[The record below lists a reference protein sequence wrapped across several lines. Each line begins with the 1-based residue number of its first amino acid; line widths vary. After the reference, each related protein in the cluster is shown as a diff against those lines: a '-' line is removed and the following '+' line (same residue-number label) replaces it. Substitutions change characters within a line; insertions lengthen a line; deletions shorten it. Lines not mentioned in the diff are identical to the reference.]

1 MSLMM
6 LFYKLDKKKHAEI
19 VEELRRRSLAEGH
32 GELAIEPAGNE
43 EVPAGVDTDAGEYQ
57 QEMMLAANVSKENP
71 SGGADDTFEESGAAT
86 DGGTDV
92 PEPDGGTDNTA
103 EESSSEGED
112 TGNN

>member
-1 MSLMM
+1 MIG
-6 LFYKLDKKKHAEI
+6 DGC
-19 VEELRRRSLAEGH
+19 LRHVKVRGYVSGR
-32 GELAIEPAGNE
+32 EPAVFQHLQYFAAYRRGLLE

-92 PEPDGGTDNTA
+92 PEPDGGTDDTA

>member
-1 MSLMM
+1 MRQT
-6 LFYKLDKKKHAEI
+6 FPRK
-19 VEELRRRSLAEGH
+19 
-32 GELAIEPAGNE
+32 
-43 EVPAGVDTDAGEYQ
+43 
-57 QEMMLAANVSKENP
+57 P

-92 PEPDGGTDNTA
+92 PEPDGGTDDTA